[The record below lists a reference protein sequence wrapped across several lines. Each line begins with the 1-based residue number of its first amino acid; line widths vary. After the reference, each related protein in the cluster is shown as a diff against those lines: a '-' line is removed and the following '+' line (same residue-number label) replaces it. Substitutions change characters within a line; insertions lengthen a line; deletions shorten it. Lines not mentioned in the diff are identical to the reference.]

1 MKSVENYVCSLLAQS
16 RTDTVRRQFG
26 HLCTAEQLQCLSVSI
41 YEACSITFIQFINRH
56 NMNQWEVWIK

>member
-1 MKSVENYVCSLLAQS
+1 MKSVENSLCSLLAQS

-41 YEACSITFIQFINRH
+41 YEAAEKTA
-56 NMNQWEVWIK
+56 V